1 METPEERT
9 VKESPEVGT
18 LPLPTEP
25 EPAQGRPLPGEPDDP
40 TESEKLNRLIEQWE
54 QGGGYIEVYRFD
66 KKGGRQFLTRY
77 GIDTFDLQT
86 LQTDFGG
93 GRYQCRLFSPSKK
106 YLGAQTV
113 EIWGEPR
120 EVSKTPEGKSLAELF
135 TESQKELRAMVEEV
149 KHPPPQAEGRHPF
162 ELALGLLASFQSM
175 QAPYLEA
182 LLAKSKGGEVSS
194 TELLDVFFRGMEAA
208 QSFAPEADPYA
219 SVIKTFGPQIA
230 AALSKHAPG
239 DGGQPPMKQN
249 PRELTRGPVDTS
261 PRPPWD
267 MLLLQ
272 HLPTLQ
278 NWAARG
284 KCPGIRAVWVLDDI
298 PEEAL
303 PILLEQLGRGEEFI
317 QDFLRLHPE
326 TRPQEGWFRDFFRA
340 AYNEFDWEEEG
351 EGGGVEFPEVLDPE
365 EKEPPPG
372 PAPDHE

>member
-1 METPEERT
+1 METHEA
-9 VKESPEVGT
+9 KEVPEVGT
-18 LPLPTEP
+18 LPLPPDPDP
-25 EPAQGRPLPGEPDDP
+25 EKERAFPGEPNDP

-54 QGGGYIEVYRFD
+54 DGGGYVEVYRYD

-93 GRYQCRLFSPSKK
+93 GRYQCRLFTPGKK

-135 TESQKELRAMVEEV
+135 EESQKEIKAMVEAV
-149 KHPPPQAEGRHPF
+149 KNPPPQAEGRHPF
-162 ELALGLLASFQSM
+162 ELALGLLASFQAM

-182 LLAKSKGGEVSS
+182 LLTKTKGKEVSS
-194 TELLDVFFRGMEAA
+194 TELLDVFFKGMEAA
-208 QSFAPEADPYA
+208 RDMAPEADPYA

-230 AALSKHAPG
+230 AVLSNRATQETT
-239 DGGQPPMKQN
+239 GQSAMRPNPP
-249 PRELTRGPVDTS
+249 ELGRGPVDTS

-267 MLLLQ
+267 MMLLR

-278 NWAARG
+278 SWAARG
-284 KCPGIRAVWVLDDI
+284 KDPGVRALWVLDDI

-303 PILLEQLGRGEEFI
+303 PLLLEQLGRGEEFM
-317 QDFLRLHPE
+317 QDFFRLHPE
-326 TRPQEGWFRDFFRA
+326 TRPQEGWFRDFFSGM
-340 AYNEFDWEEEG
+340 YNEFDWEDEG
-351 EGGGVEFPEVLDPE
+351 REGGVEVPEVLDPE
-365 EKEPPPG
+365 GVEPPPG
-372 PAPDHE
+372 PKPDHE